1 MDTLKLIEV
10 IAKASQPSVSPAWV
24 QAGIAFVLAIVT
36 GIYVWHTRG
45 MVQAMKSQVD
55 EMKKQNEIERKYKNN
70 DMWDK
75 ALNEFF
81 IPFKGKA
88 AHCSNIAS
96 ESQHPSK
103 ESLFKLIEE
112 LKYLMRQWEHRV
124 LDSEKAK
131 IIFEYLLS
139 MATYLD
145 EVNSDSDKSK
155 RIFLKDC
162 DFLIDL
168 FLKDIKSIK
177 SRLRYEDLD

>member
-1 MDTLKLIEV
+1 MDTVKLIEI
-10 IAKASQPSVSPAWV
+10 IAKASQPSVNPAWV
-24 QAGIAFVLAIVT
+24 QAGIALLLVVVT
-36 GIYVWHTRG
+36 GIYVWHTKG

-55 EMKKQNEIERKYKNN
+55 EMKKQNDIERKFKNN
-70 DMWDK
+70 EMWDK

-81 IPFKGKA
+81 IPFKGNT
-88 AHCSNIAS
+88 AHCSKIAS

-139 MATYLD
+139 MEQYLD
-145 EVNSDSDKSK
+145 DVDNNTSR

-162 DFLIDL
+162 GFLIEL
-168 FLKDIKSIK
+168 FLRDIISIK
-177 SRLRYEDLD
+177 TRLRYEDLD